1 MWLIDWINDNWNSIV
16 TFLTSA
22 NFIALVYLITK
33 VIVNIRT
40 GKLQNNK
47 LTELTSDLSSLKSTK
62 ESIDG
67 NTASNANLVERV
79 QTLENEL
86 IVNNRRI
93 GAMLDVM
100 GIVYMRSKDEDV
112 RTAVANIISSVQ
124 YRDTK
129 EVEGLKLTVSDLK
142 EKLSGALKEL
152 AELRSNQ
159 DAEPDEMENE
169 VSQDA
174 EPENVVLRG

>member
-1 MWLIDWINDNWNSIV
+1 MWLIEWLKGAWNWVLTGIGFANLVAIIFMVVKIV
-16 TFLTSA
+16 A
-22 NFIALVYLITK
+22 NAKETK
-33 VIVNIRT
+33 
-40 GKLQNNK
+40 LNNK
-47 LTELTSDLSSLKSTK
+47 SLAQFSTDLTNLKSTK

-67 NTASNANLVERV
+67 NTASNVNLVERV

-112 RTAVANIISSVQ
+112 RTAVANVISTVQ

-142 EKLSGALKEL
+142 EQLSTALKEIEFL
-152 AELRSNQ
+152 RGKYEKTDIAENNV
-159 DAEPDEMENE
+159 P
-169 VSQDA
+169 QDA
-174 EPENVVLRG
+174 EPEEVVLRG